1 MQYHYI
7 SDKELYHF
15 GRSKKDG
22 AKVGSGR
29 YPLGSGNS
37 RYERKLTNRVEQDWK
52 DKKYKNTVTQ
62 YLKSEKNGISLIPID
77 GNEKTGSAANT
88 LLDEH
93 MKIRKSNKSS
103 IISGLSLASLGGAA
117 TGIGLATGAVTA
129 GIAPAVIAAVAATS
143 TVGGRAIGN
152 ALKKRKYTKLSA
164 VTTKHLG
171 DDIFGQNAYKTNRVS
186 YD

>member
-7 SDKELYHF
+7 SDKELYHY

-37 RYERKLTNRVEQDWK
+37 RYANKISNKIKSDWK
-52 DKKYKNTVTQ
+52 NKKYKNTVTQ
-62 YLKSEKNGISLIPID
+62 YLKSEENGVSLIPLN
-77 GNEKTGSAANT
+77 GNTKVGSAANT

-93 MKIRKSNKSS
+93 MKIRKSNKAS
-103 IISGLSLASLGGAA
+103 IISGLSLSALGGAA
-117 TGIGLATGAVTA
+117 TGIGLATGAITA
-129 GIAPAVIAAVAATS
+129 GIAPAVIAAAAATS

-171 DDIFGQNAYKTNRVS
+171 ADIFGQNAYKTNRVS